1 MLLPDITKI
10 RCGIIIFYN
19 TSSGAIN
26 AASFNNEHHEGT
38 YYGPTTLDAIV
49 RIYRYISQSSD
60 INKYFIKL
68 DTQQRWEYLNRLVK
82 KHKLGRLI
90 LQIED

>member
-1 MLLPDITKI
+1 MIISNITNI
-10 RCGIIIFYN
+10 RQGIIIYHN
-19 TSSGAIN
+19 TNSGDIN
-26 AASFNNEHHEGT
+26 AAAFNNEYHEGT